1 MRLRH
6 IEVFNAVYT
15 TGSVTR
21 AAAVL
26 NVSQPA
32 VSKVLAHAEQQLG
45 YRLFERVRG
54 KLVPTAEATR
64 LYVNVAEVNA
74 SLDRLRHVA
83 DNLRNAEQGRIRVA
97 ATPALGIELL
107 PAAIA
112 GYRSVHP
119 DVFFSVET
127 RHHDGICTALLES
140 GVDVGFAFDPDAR
153 PGIASEALGSGSFFV
168 LAPADLRL
176 PDRESLSV
184 RDLEGLPYI
193 SLDRRGPLGRLLS
206 THIESSGAELQP
218 IAWAETYQ
226 VAKSLVAQG
235 VGVMIADQVTAF
247 CGGCQGLRVWP
258 LEPGLRFRVAAL
270 HLESTPLSLV
280 SRDFVDRLGSRVAS
294 FLKRTEGLRI

>member
-21 AAAVL
+21 AAEVL

-54 KLVPTAEATR
+54 KLVPTAEANR

-97 ATPALGIELL
+97 ATPALGFELL
-107 PAAIA
+107 PTAIA
-112 GYRSVHP
+112 EFRENYRE
-119 DVFFSVET
+119 VFFSVET
-127 RHHDGICTALLES
+127 RHHDGVCEALLES
-140 GVDVGFAFDPDAR
+140 GVDIGLAFAPDAR
-153 PGIASEALGSGSFFV
+153 PGIASEVLGTGSFYV
-168 LAPADLRL
+168 IAPADADFGRRRRL
-176 PDRESLSV
+176 TV

-206 THIESSGAELQP
+206 THIAASEVNLQP
-218 IAWAETYQ
+218 IAWAETYL
-226 VAKSLVAQG
+226 VGRSLVAQG

-247 CGGCQGLRVWP
+247 SAGGEGLRTWP
-258 LEPGLRFRVAAL
+258 LEPELRFQVAAL
-270 HLESTPLSLV
+270 HLEGTPLSRVCREFVEQLRV
-280 SRDFVDRLGSRVAS
+280 SVGYFLDRTDGP
-294 FLKRTEGLRI
+294 KT